1 MKIFIQFISFLLF
14 FLSLITFQL
23 SAGTTG
29 KISGKVV
36 DAKTKEALFG
46 ANVIVEGTTYGA
58 ATDIDGNYFIINIPP
73 GTYSVRASSVGY
85 SSITFSNVKVS
96 VDQTTKV
103 DFELNEEAVELEN
116 VVVSA
121 TRPIVQKDLT
131 STETKIS
138 GDDIALLPV
147 EDVQSVINLQAG
159 VVDGHFRGGRIGEV
173 KYLIDGV
180 SANDAFSGTPAIEA
194 EVNSIQ
200 EVQILT
206 GTFNAEYGEA
216 LSGVVNQVTKIA
228 GDEYEI
234 NFSAYSGDY
243 ISSRDNLF
251 ENIDDI
257 TPKDV
262 YNFQGNFSGPV
273 PGTDNLVKFFLSGRY
288 NYDDGFIYGRR
299 VFNPSDS
306 SNFSSEPNYIG
317 ATGDGAY
324 VPMNFN
330 EKLSL
335 QGKLA
340 FNVGTGRGIVLNALY
355 SNSKWKDY
363 DHRFKLNPDG
373 DYKKFNESLLGS
385 ISYTYVLSNSAFIDF
400 LGSAFVSYYQQYVYP
415 LLDESGNELNFHASD
430 TFHPVILTGIHP
442 DTNYVNPDRLEDVSG
457 SAFLSGGT
465 QNWHFYHD
473 TKTYTGKIDFTAQLD
488 QVNQLK
494 TGIEYLYHDL
504 SYQDFQI
511 EIDASTNF
519 IPALPDTGAF
529 NYNNYQSNPFQVAAY
544 IQDKIELDYLI
555 INAGLRF
562 DYFEPDGKYLKD
574 PNNIAV
580 LDELSPPFPDELFE
594 DAKPKYQVSPR
605 VGISYPMSEYG
616 AIHVSY
622 GHFFQVPPYEY
633 LYRNPNFR
641 IPLTGNFP
649 AQIGNTIGN
658 ADLKPQQTIMYEI
671 GLQQELTP
679 EIGFTLTAYL
689 KDIRN
694 LLGTEIY
701 IKNEFKKFSKLI
713 NRDYGQ
719 VKGITLSLEKRFGGW
734 FGASIDYTY
743 QVAEGNASDPNDAF
757 DKAQATPPIEI
768 NKQLVALDWDRR
780 HSLNF
785 TLTAGIPGNIIGS
798 VIGRLGSGLPYT
810 PALQNQRTGL
820 ENSDNRP
827 GIFNVD
833 LYLTKYFNLLEQQ
846 ISLFLKVYNLFD
858 TENELEV
865 FGDTGRAGYTLEL
878 TRGQAP
884 PRGVNTLEEYFT
896 RPDFYSAPRQ
906 IIVGVSYG
914 L

>member
-1 MKIFIQFISFLLF
+1 
-14 FLSLITFQL
+14 
-23 SAGTTG
+23 
-29 KISGKVV
+29 
-36 DAKTKEALFG
+36 
-46 ANVIVEGTTYGA
+46 
-58 ATDIDGNYFIINIPP
+58 
-73 GTYSVRASSVGY
+73 
-85 SSITFSNVKVS
+85 
-96 VDQTTKV
+96 
-103 DFELNEEAVELEN
+103 
-116 VVVSA
+116 
-121 TRPIVQKDLT
+121 
-131 STETKIS
+131 
-138 GDDIALLPV
+138 
-147 EDVQSVINLQAG
+147 
-159 VVDGHFRGGRIGEV
+159 
-173 KYLIDGV
+173 
-180 SANDAFSGTPAIEA
+180 
-194 EVNSIQ
+194 
-200 EVQILT
+200 
-206 GTFNAEYGEA
+206 
-216 LSGVVNQVTKIA
+216 
-228 GDEYEI
+228 
-234 NFSAYSGDY
+234 
-243 ISSRDNLF
+243 
-251 ENIDDI
+251 
-257 TPKDV
+257 
-262 YNFQGNFSGPV
+262 
-273 PGTDNLVKFFLSGRY
+273 
-288 NYDDGFIYGRR
+288 
-299 VFNPSDS
+299 
-306 SNFSSEPNYIG
+306 
-317 ATGDGAY
+317 
-324 VPMNFN
+324 
-330 EKLSL
+330 
-335 QGKLA
+335 
-340 FNVGTGRGIVLNALY
+340 
-355 SNSKWKDY
+355 
-363 DHRFKLNPDG
+363 
-373 DYKKFNESLLGS
+373 
-385 ISYTYVLSNSAFIDF
+385 
-400 LGSAFVSYYQQYVYP
+400 
-415 LLDESGNELNFHASD
+415 
-430 TFHPVILTGIHP
+430 
-442 DTNYVNPDRLEDVSG
+442 
-457 SAFLSGGT
+457 
-465 QNWHFYHD
+465 
-473 TKTYTGKIDFTAQLD
+473 
-488 QVNQLK
+488 
-494 TGIEYLYHDL
+494 
-504 SYQDFQI
+504 
-511 EIDASTNF
+511 
-519 IPALPDTGAF
+519 
-529 NYNNYQSNPFQVAAY
+529 
-544 IQDKIELDYLI
+544 
-555 INAGLRF
+555 LRF

-574 PNNIAV
+574 PNNIDV

-594 DAKPKYQVSPR
+594 EAKPKYQVSPR

>member
-273 PGTDNLVKFFLSGRY
+273 PGTKNLVKFFLSGRY

-373 DYKKFNESLLGS
+373 DYRKYNENLLGS